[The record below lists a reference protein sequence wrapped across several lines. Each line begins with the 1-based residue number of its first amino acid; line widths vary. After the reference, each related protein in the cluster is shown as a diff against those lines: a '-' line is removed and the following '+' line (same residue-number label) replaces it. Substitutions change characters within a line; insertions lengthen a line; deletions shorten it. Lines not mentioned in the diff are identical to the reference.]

1 MLFAKSQNPA
11 VLCHHL
17 TVHMQI
23 AFLATG
29 QMGTAI
35 ASHLI
40 KQDHKL
46 IVWNRTQSKLEP
58 LLEQGATAAPTAAE
72 AVKQCEVVF
81 SMPMDD
87 ASLEAIAFGADGL
100 LDAMPASAIHV
111 SLSTISVQLS
121 QKLTVEHSTRKQ
133 NFVAAP
139 VFGRPNVAAE
149 GKLWITAAGKQDAI
163 EKVRPLLESFSRG
176 ITIVGDKPYK
186 AHALKIG
193 GNFLI
198 TAMIA
203 SLSEGFVYAES
214 QSIDPALYIEAVNSA
229 LFRSPFY
236 EAYAKVMLHPPET
249 PGATIALGQKD
260 TRLFREAAAA
270 TNTKTPLADHFQETL
285 HEAEEAG
292 LRDHDWA
299 AGYYQFVRSISHRN
313 A

>member
-1 MLFAKSQNPA
+1 MR
-11 VLCHHL
+11 
-17 TVHMQI
+17 I
-23 AFLATG
+23 AFLSTG

-35 ASHLI
+35 ATLLI
-40 KQDHKL
+40 KSGHTL
-46 IVWNRTQSKLEP
+46 TLWNRTQSRLQP
-58 LLEQGATAAPTAAE
+58 LIELGATATSSPAD
-72 AVKQCEVVF
+72 AVKSSDVVF

-87 ASLEAIAFGADGL
+87 PALEAIAFGSDGL
-100 LDAMPASAIHV
+100 LDAMPTGAIHI
-111 SLSTISVQLS
+111 SLSTISVELS
-121 QKLTVEHSTRKQ
+121 KKITMEHTTRKQ
-133 NFVAAP
+133 GFVAAP

-149 GKLWITAAGKQDAI
+149 GKLWIVAAGNQDAL
-163 EKVRPLLESFSRG
+163 ETVRPLLESFSRG

-203 SLSEGFVYAES
+203 SLSEGFIYAES
-214 QSIDPALYIEAVNSA
+214 QSIDPALYIEAVNAA

-270 TNTKTPLADHFQETL
+270 TNTQTPLADRFQEVMQQ
-285 HEAEEAG
+285 AADAG
-292 LRDHDWA
+292 LRDRDWA
-299 AGYYQFVRSISHRN
+299 SGYYQFVRSISHHD